1 MARRR
6 SGLQGDVLQLYRGIL
21 RAAAKKDAATLLFAK
36 ERFRESAAAVKRSE
50 FKRIE
55 FLLRQGHKRLKL
67 LSMPGVTSAASLVG
81 AHGGHATN
89 PARKMHS
96 MRMFSTTTTTT
107 TTTMNANAMMMTAR
121 AFSTEAAPRQVSI
134 KFLGKA
140 GWAARRD
147 PSAAAPER
155 APAAAGGAGVILEQA
170 VVHSEGAVDLS
181 ELPRGALHGRPP
193 ITDLEMDAVE
203 TGGAE
208 LLK

>member
-1 MARRR
+1 
-6 SGLQGDVLQLYRGIL
+6 
-21 RAAAKKDAATLLFAK
+21 
-36 ERFRESAAAVKRSE
+36 
-50 FKRIE
+50 
-55 FLLRQGHKRLKL
+55 
-67 LSMPGVTSAASLVG
+67 
-81 AHGGHATN
+81 
-89 PARKMHS
+89 
-96 MRMFSTTTTTT
+96 
-107 TTTMNANAMMMTAR
+107 MNANAMMMTAR

>member
-1 MARRR
+1 M
-6 SGLQGDVLQLYRGIL
+6 QLYRGIL

-96 MRMFSTTTTTT
+96 MRMFSTTTTT
-107 TTTMNANAMMMTAR
+107 MNANSMMMTAR

-155 APAAAGGAGVILEQA
+155 APAAAGGAGVILERA
-170 VVHSEGAVDLS
+170 LVHSEGAVDLS

>member
-96 MRMFSTTTTTT
+96 MRMFSTTTTT
-107 TTTMNANAMMMTAR
+107 MNANSMMMTAR

-170 VVHSEGAVDLS
+170 LVHSEGAVDLS

>member
-1 MARRR
+1 M
-6 SGLQGDVLQLYRGIL
+6 QLYRGIL

-96 MRMFSTTTTTT
+96 MRMFSTTTTT
-107 TTTMNANAMMMTAR
+107 MNANSMMMTAR

-170 VVHSEGAVDLS
+170 LVHSEGAVDLS